1 MQHKKSDSQ
10 EWYDS
15 LTPQQ
20 KEYISAH
27 IVRNDNLIV
36 SIASLAYTMR
46 YTWCQ
51 KPDYPK
57 SAESEVDRR
66 IMQNDTLF

>member
-20 KEYISAH
+20 KEYIAEH
-27 IVRNDNLIV
+27 IVRNDNLVV

-46 YTWCQ
+46 YHWCQ
-51 KPDYPK
+51 KKDYPQ

-66 IMQNDTLF
+66 IMQDTLF